1 MKTVSVTEFRADF
14 HGLLNAV
21 GRTGEPLVLTKYG
34 KPLAM
39 VVSPQAPQGK
49 KWKLGQFRDSATIV
63 DDLIVPM
70 DEPWE
75 ALF

>member
-14 HGLLNAV
+14 HRLLNAV
-21 GRTGEPLVLTKYG
+21 GRTGEPLVLTKHG

-39 VVSPQAPQGK
+39 VVSPQALNGK
-49 KWKLGQFRDSATIV
+49 KWKLGQFRDSASIV
-63 DDLIVPM
+63 GDLIAPM
-70 DEPWE
+70 DEPCE

>member
-14 HGLLNAV
+14 HRLLNAV
-21 GRTGEPLVLTKYG
+21 GRTGEALVLTKYG

-39 VVSPQAPQGK
+39 VVPPQAPQGK
-49 KWKLGQFRDSATIV
+49 KWKLAQFRDSANV
-63 DDLIVPM
+63 GGDLIVPTN
-70 DEPWE
+70 EPWE